1 MTLVPRLKTARRS
14 NENKAVCSNSRALRG
29 SLHSVSTAAL
39 STAMQMAEAV
49 IVQVVD
55 TTDVVMPAPLAAR
68 SILPMPW
75 SLSKCSR
82 QIFQRTQLL
91 LLGAKRGPQ
100 ISPLHLYLAPTMT
113 VDSQATATP
122 IASSISVPCTQELDI
137 ELYGIDIVSGWND
150 IDANDSN
157 DPLQASEYVDNT
169 IEYLC
174 ERELVTMP
182 NHAYMDRQKDLTW
195 RMRHELVDWM
205 VQIHYQLCLL
215 PEALF
220 LVKSSYPNP
229 SLVLSG

>member
-1 MTLVPRLKTARRS
+1 
-14 NENKAVCSNSRALRG
+14 
-29 SLHSVSTAAL
+29 
-39 STAMQMAEAV
+39 
-49 IVQVVD
+49 
-55 TTDVVMPAPLAAR
+55 
-68 SILPMPW
+68 
-75 SLSKCSR
+75 
-82 QIFQRTQLL
+82 
-91 LLGAKRGPQ
+91 
-100 ISPLHLYLAPTMT
+100 MT

-205 VQIHYQLCLL
+205 
-215 PEALF
+215 
-220 LVKSSYPNP
+220 KSSYPNP

>member
-1 MTLVPRLKTARRS
+1 
-14 NENKAVCSNSRALRG
+14 
-29 SLHSVSTAAL
+29 
-39 STAMQMAEAV
+39 
-49 IVQVVD
+49 
-55 TTDVVMPAPLAAR
+55 
-68 SILPMPW
+68 
-75 SLSKCSR
+75 
-82 QIFQRTQLL
+82 
-91 LLGAKRGPQ
+91 
-100 ISPLHLYLAPTMT
+100 MT
-113 VDSQATATP
+113 VDSQATIVKLACAYSPLCTLAGKYAKATP

-220 LVKSSYPNP
+220 LVRMALFRMCLIEDKHRPRSEAAMSTTMLLT
-229 SLVLSG
+229 STAFRHMDKGDVMDTISRLVVEYYGK